1 MSRTLE
7 ITVLS
12 GENLRIDRK
21 PIKKNAYVVVRTD
34 SNNIVT
40 TRMDKEGGNYPSWN
54 EKMVMDM
61 SMHVRFITIEVQCK
75 TVMGIR
81 NIGMARIPVSDFV
94 GGYLPEN
101 YLHFL
106 SYRLRDPEGD
116 QNGIVNLSV
125 RVKATEPLEVLSCSR
140 TAAWAGEHGGGSPGV
155 QMSEM
160 KTGNGG
166 GVVTG
171 VPVWWSYPRNY

>member
-12 GENLRIDRK
+12 GENLRVNRK
-21 PIKKNAYVVVRTD
+21 PVKKNAYVIVRTD
-34 SNNIVT
+34 SNNVVT
-40 TRMDKEGGNYPSWN
+40 TRMDTEGGNYPSWN
-54 EKMVMDM
+54 EKMVVDM

-106 SYRLRDPEGD
+106 SYRLRDYEGD

-125 RVKATEPLEVLSCSR
+125 RVKATEPVVLSCSR
-140 TAAWAGEHGGGSPGV
+140 TAAWAGTTVVGV
-155 QMSEM
+155 QGFQMSEM

-171 VPVWWSYPRNY
+171 VPVWWNYPRNY